1 MPRIIVLDSGPLS
14 NASRP
19 LGHFI
24 GDRCRAW
31 IRGLAAK
38 GDNFVIP
45 ELADYEVRRELTRQG
60 AHAALARLDSLVST
74 GFVYA
79 PVTTD
84 AWRRAAAF
92 WAIVRNLGLG
102 TASPDA
108 LDGDAILAG
117 QAAVLGLPGDPV
129 VIATTNVGH
138 LGRFPGIDA
147 RLWNLIT

>member
-14 NASRP
+14 DVSRP
-19 LGHFI
+19 IGHII

-31 IRGLAAK
+31 VSSLTAK
-38 GDNFVIP
+38 GDNFVVP
-45 ELADYEVRRELTRQG
+45 EIADYEVRRELARKG
-60 AHAALARLDSLVST
+60 YRAGLARLDSLMSS

-92 WAIVRNLGLG
+92 WGVVRNLGKP
-102 TASPDA
+102 TAPPDA

-129 VIATTNVGH
+129 IIATTNVGH